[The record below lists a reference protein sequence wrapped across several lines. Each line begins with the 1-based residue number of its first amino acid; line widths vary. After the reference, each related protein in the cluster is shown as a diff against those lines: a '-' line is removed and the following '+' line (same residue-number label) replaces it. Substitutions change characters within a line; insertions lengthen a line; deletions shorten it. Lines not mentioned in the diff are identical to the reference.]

1 MPAPSEPAIPITQL
15 DPIETLT
22 HGERWFLDGFSVLHH
37 PGGMLTKAC
46 DMSQAKRVVAALRD
60 SGHQASYLHVMV
72 RAIALALARC
82 PEAHQLVCG
91 YRRMRPSR
99 VDIGLSV
106 AGQTSYAPVL
116 VIDDAAARPLP
127 DLVQFLKE
135 EVPRTRDKELRD
147 LEGMRRTGWIIPFG
161 WLRRAILRLLNNMF
175 WFRRKL
181 IGTFQVTCLR
191 HVDHCMPLVF
201 YSGAALGIGEV
212 NDRVV
217 AIDGRPE
224 VRPMVSFTMAFDHR
238 TLDGLRTAEL
248 LAALCQILESG
259 ELLSEVPGTPPRE
272 ESPLA
277 LPAPLGKLAQEPLT
291 PSASAG
297 G

>member
-1 MPAPSEPAIPITQL
+1 VTTQL

-37 PGGMLTKAC
+37 PGGVLTKSC
-46 DMSQAKRVVAALRD
+46 DMSQAKRVVTALR
-60 SGHQASYLHVMV
+60 SLGHQASYLHVMV

-116 VIDDAAARPLP
+116 VIGDATARPLP
-127 DLVQFLKE
+127 ALVKFLKE
-135 EVPRTRDKELRD
+135 EVPRTREKELRD

-191 HVDHCMPLVF
+191 QVDQVIPLVF

-212 NDRVV
+212 SDRVV
-217 AIDGRPE
+217 AIAGQPE
-224 VRPMVSFTMAFDHR
+224 VRPMVTFTMAFDHR
-238 TLDGLRTAEL
+238 TLDGLRTADL
-248 LAALCQILESG
+248 LAMLCKILESD
-259 ELLSEVPGTPPRE
+259 ELLKEVSETPLME
-272 ESPLA
+272 QSPLS
-277 LPAPLGKLAQEPLT
+277 LPGPVAKPAEAPLT